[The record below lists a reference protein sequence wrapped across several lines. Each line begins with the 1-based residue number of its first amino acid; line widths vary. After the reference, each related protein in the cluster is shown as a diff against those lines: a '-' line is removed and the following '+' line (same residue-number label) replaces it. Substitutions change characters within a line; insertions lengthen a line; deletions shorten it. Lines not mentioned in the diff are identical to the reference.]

1 MTTEMGR
8 PTTAEDLG
16 TGGLQLRMVAGPA
29 AFVVDELIELGGL
42 DLGPTPHELV
52 QAALASCTLQTIRM
66 YAKRKSWALGAVRA
80 EVILTRNATRNP
92 PDHFVRTITLPAD
105 LPGDQRARLL
115 EIAEMCP
122 IHRMLTRG
130 ATVETKAA

>member
-8 PTTAEDLG
+8 STIAEDLG
-16 TGGLQLRMVAGPA
+16 TGGLQLRIIAGPA
-29 AFVVDELIELGGL
+29 AFVVDEPIELGGL

-80 EVILTRNATRNP
+80 EVILMRDATRNP
-92 PDHFVRTITLPAD
+92 PDHFVRTIAFPAD